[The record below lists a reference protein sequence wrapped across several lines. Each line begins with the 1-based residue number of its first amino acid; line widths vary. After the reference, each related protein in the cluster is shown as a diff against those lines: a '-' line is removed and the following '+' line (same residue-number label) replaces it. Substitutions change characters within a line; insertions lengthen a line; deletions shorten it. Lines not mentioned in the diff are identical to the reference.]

1 MNLQLVYPRA
11 IMALGLPVYFKLKYV
26 IRKNKTKQK
35 GKKQRKKSFQR
46 RESNLGPPRQ
56 LILKTSVKLI
66 IFNTLAYEIL
76 PVDAV

>member
-1 MNLQLVYPRA
+1 
-11 IMALGLPVYFKLKYV
+11 MALGLYRYILNENMLYE
-26 IRKNKTKQK
+26 KTKQN
-35 GKKQRKKSFQR
+35 KSFQR

-66 IFNTLAYEIL
+66 IFNTLTYETL